1 MKYIGITGNIG
12 SGKSTIAHLFRLM
25 GIPVYVADNEARKF
39 FSEQAVINDIVRIAG
54 SRILNDQAQINR
66 NILAEILFPNPEL
79 LSAVNRIIHPL
90 VLADYHLWSINQQQA
105 PFTLFESA
113 IIFEQRL
120 ESNFSTIIDV
130 YCPEDLAI
138 KRASKRDH
146 ETEAQIKLR
155 LSHQL
160 NAEIKSKK
168 SDFIILNDERH
179 SIITQTLALYNKLS
193 KQ

>member
-12 SGKSTIAHLFRLM
+12 SGKSTIAHLFKLM
-25 GIPVYVADNEARKF
+25 GIPVYVADSEARKF
-39 FSEQAVINDIVRIAG
+39 FLEQTVINDIVRIAG
-54 SRILNDQAQINR
+54 SRILNDRAQINR
-66 NILAEILFPNPEL
+66 NVLAEILFPNPEL

-90 VLADYHLWSINQQQA
+90 VLADYHLWSINRQQA

-113 IIFEQRL
+113 IIFEQQL
-120 ESNFSTIIDV
+120 ESNFSAIIDV

-155 LSHQL
+155 LAHQL

-168 SDFIILNDERH
+168 SDFIILNDECH
-179 SIITQTLALYNKLS
+179 SIITQTLTLYNKLS